1 MLYIL
6 MGGGNFIIKSLLL
19 LSHTAVN
26 LYVMITGY
34 FLIEK
39 IDFRWK
45 GFANV
50 WCITLFY
57 SILFLLVFAVFQL
70 NSLSIPVVVKSLLPV
85 TTNQYWFITT
95 YLALLLLA
103 PYISKLASGFNKRQ
117 YAILVAVMFLLSF
130 EYPFGRLFAG
140 NGFTLFW
147 FVFLYLFAGYIR
159 LFSLPD
165 WIVKYRYV
173 LLMLFFCILLVPVL
187 LTDARVLNLR
197 RLSHLL
203 DNGYNGFVCFLSFVI
218 FICFLK
224 ADMKGVIWER
234 LASISVYTFGVY
246 VIHENVIFR
255 TFLWDS
261 LKNVTS
267 SIYGYLFLAL
277 ISFVVM
283 LLVDYFR
290 RKLFEVLSVETMTSK
305 LYTIVCSTI
314 NKRA

>member
-1 MLYIL
+1 
-6 MGGGNFIIKSLLL
+6 
-19 LSHTAVN
+19 
-26 LYVMITGY
+26 MITGY

-39 IDFRWK
+39 VDFRWK

-57 SILFLLVFAVFQL
+57 SILFLLVFAVFRL
-70 NSLSIPVVVKSLLPV
+70 NSLSILVVVKSLLPV

-103 PYISKLASGFNKRQ
+103 PYITKLASGFNKRQ

-165 WIVKYRYV
+165 WIVKYRYM
-173 LLMLFFCILLVPVL
+173 LLMLLFCILLVPVL

-197 RLSHLL
+197 SLSHLL

-261 LKNVTS
+261 LKNVTP
-267 SIYGYLFLAL
+267 SIYGYLFLAS

-290 RKLFEVLSVETMTSK
+290 RKLFEVLSVEKMTSK
-305 LYTIVCSTI
+305 LYTIICSTI